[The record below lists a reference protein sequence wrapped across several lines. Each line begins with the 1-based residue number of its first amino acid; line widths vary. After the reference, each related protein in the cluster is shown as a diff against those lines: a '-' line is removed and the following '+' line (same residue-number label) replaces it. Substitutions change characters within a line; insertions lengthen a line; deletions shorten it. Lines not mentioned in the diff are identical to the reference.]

1 MLFRNMLLDNAL
13 LGERIRIARERKE
26 LSQEEFAV
34 RIKRDQRAVSLYE
47 RGKRRIAASDL
58 PLLADVL
65 DVPLMYFY
73 EGESVLDDID
83 AAMQDELRHLP
94 NSEAKRTALE
104 LVRVFRTGLERQE

>member
-1 MLFRNMLLDNAL
+1 MLLDNTL

-34 RIKRDQRAVSLYE
+34 RIERDQRAVSLYE

-58 PLLADVL
+58 PLLASVL

-73 EGESVLDDID
+73 EGERVLDDID
-83 AAMQDELRHLP
+83 EAMHDELRQLP
-94 NSEAKRTALE
+94 NSDAKRTALE
-104 LVRVFRTGLERQE
+104 LVRVFRTGLERQG